1 MHFCPN
7 CGLYIY
13 FQKDQGFLEKKLIPG
28 LEKKIYKMGLKY
40 LIILEYKEALKDYGD
55 CVKMA

>member
-1 MHFCPN
+1 MLKIVVLN
-7 CGLYIY
+7 DN
-13 FQKDQGFLEKKLIPG
+13 QKDQGFLEKKLIPG
-28 LEKKIYKMGLKY
+28 LEKKIYKMDLKY